1 MLNKI
6 ELIKK
11 IRMEYGFELKEAK
24 DIVESA
30 NCDEFMV
37 DVLAKSA
44 IANPTRGRPERVAYS
59 GSASQTPLGD
69 LVKAPYSP
77 FNF

>member
-11 IRMEYGFELKEAK
+11 IRMEYGFDLYQAK
-24 DIVESA
+24 KIVEEA
-30 NCDEFMV
+30 DCDEFLV
-37 DVLAKSA
+37 DILAKA
-44 IANPTRGRPERVAYS
+44 AAGPTSGRDRPVRQES
-59 GSASQTPLGD
+59 TSQTPIGD
-69 LVKAPYSP
+69 LIKAPYSP

>member
-11 IRMEYGFELKEAK
+11 IRMEYGFDLFQAK
-24 DIVESA
+24 KIVEEA
-30 NCDEFMV
+30 GCDEFLV
-37 DVLAKSA
+37 DILAKA
-44 IANPTRGRPERVAYS
+44 AAGPTRGRGRPVRQEAPE
-59 GSASQTPLGD
+59 QTPLAD

>member
-11 IRMEYGFELKEAK
+11 IRMEYGFDLYQAK
-24 DIVESA
+24 DIVEQA

-37 DVLAKSA
+37 DVLAKA
-44 IANPTRGRPERVAYS
+44 AANGRGRRSPS
-59 GSASQTPLGD
+59 GSPVSLGE
-69 LVKAPYSP
+69 VAKAPYSP